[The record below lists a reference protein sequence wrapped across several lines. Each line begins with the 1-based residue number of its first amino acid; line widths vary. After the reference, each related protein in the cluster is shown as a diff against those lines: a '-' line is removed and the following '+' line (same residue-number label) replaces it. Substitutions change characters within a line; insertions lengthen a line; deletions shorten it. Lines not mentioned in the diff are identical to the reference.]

1 MGIGW
6 EDMEHISTPGAAR
19 LPEDLSEGVKGE
31 TNQGVRGRNWWLG
44 LDGNIE
50 QKLEDVREHKMQRKL
65 GEDRKWTVR
74 QETDQKR
81 NAWELQEYFKQDMIN
96 IELLRA

>member
-6 EDMEHISTPGAAR
+6 EDMEHISTPRAAH

-31 TNQGVRGRNWWLG
+31 TNQRVRGKNWWLG

-50 QKLEDVREHKMQRKL
+50 QKLEDIREHK
-65 GEDRKWTVR
+65 V
-74 QETDQKR
+74 
-81 NAWELQEYFKQDMIN
+81 
-96 IELLRA
+96 